1 MYTMRGNTVYLSHLG
16 HHLEHLPAGV
26 ADHPPLAVDLLPVL
40 DQDVAQQVAVRGG
53 VSVSLVEDEPGQPP
67 PVFQQPFH

>member
-1 MYTMRGNTVYLSHLG
+1 MRYLSHLG

-40 DQDVAQQVAVRGG
+40 DQDVSQQVAVRGG
-53 VSVSLVEDEPGQPP
+53 VAVSLVRVGPGSDQPP